1 MYECNNCGCKFE
13 EPKLIRD
20 DECGVFPVCP
30 LCGDDD
36 YELLYECEVC
46 GEYFEEVDYDA
57 CPECLANVKKKLEKF
72 LGSLTTGER
81 KVFDSLNF
89 AGEI

>member
-1 MYECNNCGCKFE
+1 MYRCNNCKCEFE

-20 DECGVFPVCP
+20 DECGDFCACP

-36 YELLYECEVC
+36 YEMLYECEVC
-46 GEYFEEVDYDA
+46 GDYFEDVSYGA
-57 CPECLANVKKKLEKF
+57 CPECLANVKKKLEEF

-89 AGEI
+89 AGEV